1 MNTTQQLRPGK
12 WVLWATLLLTVG
24 GGLSACRDNAVNNL
38 SPADQPVYITNYD
51 RSINFNQYKTF
62 SLPDSVVIESNDG
75 YGTASNTISSRFV
88 SNVAAALTANGFQR
102 VAAGQSADLGVAI
115 IRVDNQY
122 TGVGVNPYS
131 YYSSYWGGGYGGF
144 GGYGYSPYY
153 PSYYTYQVAD
163 QYWEVQMVDLKN
175 RPVTTPTTGTD
186 QTQLNVIYDAT
197 VRGTDITDQ
206 PAVDAAT
213 TAIFNQSPYLQASR

>member
-1 MNTTQQLRPGK
+1 MYTTQQIKAGK
-12 WVLWATLLLTVG
+12 QVFWATLLLTVG
-24 GGLSACRDNAVNNL
+24 TGMTACRDNAINNL

-51 RSINFNQYKTF
+51 RSVNFSQYKTF
-62 SLPDSVVIESNDG
+62 SLPDSVVVESNDG
-75 YGTASNTISSRFV
+75 YGTASTSISSRFV
-88 SNVAAALTANGFQR
+88 SNVVSALTAKGFQR
-102 VAAGQSADLGVAI
+102 VAAGQPADLGVAV

-122 TGVGVNPYS
+122 MGVGVNPYS

-153 PSYYTYQVAD
+153 PSYYTYQVAN
-163 QYWEVQMVDLKN
+163 QYWEIQVVDLKN
-175 RPVTTPTTGTD
+175 RPATTPTTGTD

-206 PAVDAAT
+206 SAVDAAT
-213 TAIFNQSPYLQASR
+213 TAIFQQSPYLQATR